1 MNRGAQIEVT
11 LRKLSPHIEVLALTS
26 LLMLFVFKSLIPAW
40 ISLRSDF
47 PNYYIVARL
56 LREHY
61 SMDRIYEW
69 IWFQRVKDHWLVP
82 QPLVGFVGLTPFSA
96 LPLVPLT
103 WLDALEAK
111 RVWLAVNLGV
121 LAATLYGMQRI
132 TSLGARRIAL
142 IAFLAIIPVRNNFL
156 LGQMHLVL
164 LALLVLAFY
173 LYAQNKWLQCSLVL
187 SIAASLKIYPLF
199 FVFFFLRKRE
209 WKPAAV
215 LAGATLAIFVA
226 CFWIFGEPVMHT
238 FLAEQFPR
246 MLRGEATDP
255 FSLTAPSASSLF
267 HRIFLSQA
275 EVNPNPL
282 FPSPLIYSILYP
294 LWQLCVLA
302 ATLLTISPKE
312 EDQKRKSLE
321 WAAWIC
327 MLLAL
332 STEPASY
339 HRVALILVAVFAV
352 RATESLRDRAIVL
365 GCYFVACNMHRGV
378 TAQHPVLA
386 LLIDFIPYWATVA
399 MLICLLALLS
409 TGRFAA
415 AGTLFPTP
423 LWPRMRIAWALAV
436 FATVWAA
443 VSTTTFVHARTL
455 NNPSY
460 RVDRTSAAFAHFSPR
475 VAGNH
480 VLSIGMFFE
489 GYRVERE
496 DGVRYPTFESGIEDD
511 QLAIASSPKNNRL
524 WIEAVNG
531 RQSRL
536 VELDALSG
544 GVAAAPI
551 ATIFDAE
558 SPALSLDSENLLF
571 LRENKG
577 TSRAWFVRLDKNGQ
591 PVSTPTPTSPQ
602 GMDVRDARFSASN
615 AILLSVAEKG
625 SLHLFEMRDGV
636 AQRLF
641 SNDDS
646 MLSPVANAESNV
658 LVRQQQKGGYWR
670 LIRSDPRGDDET
682 QLTFGDCNAYDPA
695 WFDESRLVYISD
707 CGRGAGFGGLA
718 EINTEVDDGKGGGP
732 LASAPRTGGP
742 RGESKE

>member
-1 MNRGAQIEVT
+1 MNRGAQLAAT
-11 LRKLSPHIEVLALTS
+11 LRRLAPQIESLALVS

-40 ISLRSDF
+40 ISLLSDF

-61 SMDRIYEW
+61 AMDRIYEW
-69 IWFQRVKDHWLVP
+69 VWLQRMRDHWSIP

-111 RVWLAVNLGV
+111 RVWLVMNLGV

-156 LGQMHLVL
+156 LGQTHLVL

-173 LYAQNKWLQCSLVL
+173 LYEQNKWLQCSLVL

-199 FVFFFLRKRE
+199 FIFFFLRKRE

-215 LAGATLAIFVA
+215 LAGATLGIFAA

-238 FLAEQFPR
+238 FLVEQFPR

-255 FSLTAPSASSLF
+255 FSLTAPSASSFF
-267 HRIFLSQA
+267 HRIFLSQP

-282 FPSPLIYSILYP
+282 FPSALMYSILYP

-312 EDQKRKSLE
+312 EEPRRKSLE

-352 RATESLRDRAIVL
+352 YATENVWYRAMVL

-399 MLICLLALLS
+399 LLACLLALLRA
-409 TGRFAA
+409 GRLKAA
-415 AGTLFPTP
+415 NALFSASI
-423 LWPRMRIAWALAV
+423 WPRMRIAWALAV
-436 FATVWAA
+436 FAIVWAA
-443 VSTTTFVHARTL
+443 VSTTTFVHARAL

-460 RVDRTSAAFAHFSPR
+460 RVGRASAAFAHFSPR
-475 VAGNH
+475 VASNH
-480 VLSIGMFFE
+480 ILSIGMFFE

-496 DGVRYPTFESGIEDD
+496 DGLRYPTFESGIEDD
-511 QLAIASSPKNNRL
+511 QLAIASSPQSNRI

-531 RQSRL
+531 GRSRL
-536 VELDALSG
+536 VEVDALSRK
-544 GVAAAPI
+544 AAAATPI
-551 ATIFDAE
+551 ATIYDAE
-558 SPALSLDSENLLF
+558 SPALFSLDGRRSADAS
-571 LRENKG
+571 REHDGKG
-577 TSRAWFVRLDKNGQ
+577 SAWLVRLDKNGQ
-591 PVSTPTPTSPQ
+591 PVTMPALISPQ
-602 GMDVRDARFSASN
+602 GMDVRDVPDFSASN
-615 AILLSVAEKG
+615 TIELSVAEKG
-625 SLHLFEMRDGV
+625 RLHLFEMRGGV
-636 AQRLF
+636 AQRL
-641 SNDDS
+641 SANDDS
-646 MLSPVANAESNV
+646 MLSPIVHAENDT
-658 LVRQQQKGGYWR
+658 LVRQQQKDGYWR
-670 LIRSDPRGDDET
+670 LIRAGPSGDDEA
-682 QLTFGDCNAYDPA
+682 QLTFGDCNAYSPA
-695 WFDESRLVYISD
+695 WLDESRLVYVSD
-707 CGRGAGFGGLA
+707 CGRGTGFGALA
-718 EINTEVDDGKGGGP
+718 EIEIDVPNGKGEVSS
-732 LASAPRTGGP
+732 ASKPRTSGP
-742 RGESKE
+742 